1 MSIATEVP
9 KDCSKNR
16 YSFVAPD
23 SDMRWVKQLRQATD
37 PHSL

>member
-1 MSIATEVP
+1 MSIAAQVLE
-9 KDCSKNR
+9 KLFENR
-16 YSFVAPD
+16 YNFVAPD